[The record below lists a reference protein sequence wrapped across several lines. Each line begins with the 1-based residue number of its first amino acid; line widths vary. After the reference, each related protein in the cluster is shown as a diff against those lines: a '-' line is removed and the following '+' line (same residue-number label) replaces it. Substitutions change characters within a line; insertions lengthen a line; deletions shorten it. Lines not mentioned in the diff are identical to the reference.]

1 MTNAT
6 GASPILL
13 YYDEY
18 HTPTEKIRG
27 VFQNIYP
34 VEILLD
40 GIDEVQPGEC
50 DRTVLD
56 RTELFVD
63 EVLSRAIR
71 ANARYQD
78 GYNLS
83 AALSRPALAVV
94 VAGVVRER
102 DADLLIHGFAGNDQL
117 RFEAAVLSL
126 CPNLRIASVVD
137 ILGSQT
143 HANENGFTRS
153 GNIWGETLEAGVLA
167 DPGHS
172 SRELV
177 FPTAILA
184 QLRSTTLEL
193 QFEAGLPVGLDG
205 RRLSLTGIIL
215 ELNRIGR
222 EAGIGWHD
230 LVEDGYVGLK
240 SRALY
245 FSPAAD
251 IITAAHSDLARFTG
265 SRADN
270 AFRRIAE
277 AEWSRLVYDAGWF
290 DPLRE
295 NLDAYFEAADRWVT
309 GTVTVA
315 LHGGQIRAVA
325 RTSPLALYDETF
337 AIYRAGQDFGADLIR
352 GLRDQVVRNGQMN
365 MRRKEAA
372 KCDV

>member
-1 MTNAT
+1 M
-6 GASPILL
+6 
-13 YYDEY
+13 
-18 HTPTEKIRG
+18 
-27 VFQNIYP
+27 
-34 VEILLD
+34 EILFD
-40 GIDEVQPGEC
+40 GSEGRREADCDHAVW
-50 DRTVLD
+50 DRTD
-56 RTELFVD
+56 LFVA
-63 EVLSRAIR
+63 EVLTRAIR

-83 AALSRPALAVV
+83 AALSRPALASV
-94 VAGVVRER
+94 VAGVIRER
-102 DADLLIHGFAGNDQL
+102 GTDLLIHGFAGNDQL

-126 CPNLRIASVVD
+126 CPDLKISSVVD

-143 HANENGFTRS
+143 RANENGFTRS

-177 FPTAILA
+177 FPTAVLA
-184 QLRSTTLEL
+184 QERSTMIEL
-193 QFEAGLPVGLDG
+193 QFEAGLPVALDN
-205 RRLSLTGIIL
+205 RRLPLTEII
-215 ELNRIGR
+215 ESLNRIGR
-222 EAGIGWHD
+222 EGGIGWHD

-251 IITAAHSDLARFTG
+251 IILAAHSDLTRFTG

-270 AFRRIAE
+270 MFRKIAE

-295 NLDAYFEAADRWVT
+295 NLDAYFEAADRWAT
-309 GTVTVA
+309 GTVTIA
-315 LHGGQIRAVA
+315 LHCGQIRVVA
-325 RTSPLALYDETF
+325 RTSFQSLYDETF
-337 AIYRAGQDFGADLIR
+337 AIYRAGQDFGSDLIR
-352 GLRDQVVRNGQMN
+352 GLRDQVVLNGQMN
-365 MRRKEAA
+365 MRRKEAV